1 MGEVH
6 PLWRPYERPTPE
18 EIRRAQVGERT
29 PVPGGRVE
37 VAAPDP
43 TWPAR
48 YDEVARQVRDAL
60 GERVLDLQH
69 IGSTSVAG
77 LHAKPVIDLDL
88 TVADSA
94 DEASYLP
101 DLEAA
106 GFTLRV
112 REPDWEEHRCLR
124 GADPVCNLH
133 VFSPG
138 AVEPQRTPRLPRLAA
153 RARRRPG
160 GVRRAQARP
169 RDATLR
175 LGDGLQRRE
184 GRAGLRDLRADLRR
198 RPGAPAH
205 AAAAGLSGY
214 CWVTPVI
221 VTLVAG
227 GPSYPSGL
235 PLVAAFAAFCA
246 TLSPAGV
253 SWPNC
258 V

>member
-18 EIRRAQVGERT
+18 EIRRVQVGERA

-60 GERVLDLQH
+60 GDRVLDLQH

-77 LHAKPVIDLDL
+77 LHAKPVIDVDL

-94 DEASYLP
+94 DEGSYLP
-101 DLEAA
+101 DLVAA

-124 GADPVCNLH
+124 GADPVSNLH
-133 VFSPG
+133 VYSPG
-138 AVEPQRTPRLPRLAA
+138 AVEPQRTRAFRDWLREHDDDREAYAA
-153 RARRRPG
+153 
-160 GVRRAQARP
+160 
-169 RDATLR
+169 LK
-175 LGDGLQRRE
+175 
-184 GRAGLRDLRADLRR
+184 RDLATRPFDSVMDYNAEKGELVYEIYERIFAAD
-198 RPGAPAH
+198 PAH
-205 AAAAGLSGY
+205 PH
-214 CWVTPVI
+214 TPQ
-221 VTLVAG
+221 
-227 GPSYPSGL
+227 
-235 PLVAAFAAFCA
+235 PL
-246 TLSPAGV
+246 G
-253 SWPNC
+253 
-258 V
+258 

>member
-1 MGEVH
+1 M
-6 PLWRPYERPTPE
+6 
-18 EIRRAQVGERT
+18 
-29 PVPGGRVE
+29 
-37 VAAPDP
+37 
-43 TWPAR
+43 
-48 YDEVARQVRDAL
+48 RDAL
-60 GERVLDLQH
+60 GDRVLDLQH

-138 AVEPQRTPRLPRLAA
+138 AVEPQRTRAFRDWLREHDDDREAYAA
-153 RARRRPG
+153 
-160 GVRRAQARP
+160 
-169 RDATLR
+169 LK
-175 LGDGLQRRE
+175 
-184 GRAGLRDLRADLRR
+184 RDLATRPFDSVMDYNAEKGELVYEIYERIFAAD
-198 RPGAPAH
+198 PAH
-205 AAAAGLSGY
+205 PHTPQPLALSSY

-227 GPSYPSGL
+227 APSYPSGL